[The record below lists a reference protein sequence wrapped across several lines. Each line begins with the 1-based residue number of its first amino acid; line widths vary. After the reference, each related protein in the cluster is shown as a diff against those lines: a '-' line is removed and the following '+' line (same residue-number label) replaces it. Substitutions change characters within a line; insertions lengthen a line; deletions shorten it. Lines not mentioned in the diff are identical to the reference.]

1 MDSFKNHVV
10 TCTTCLSLVD
20 ARHVLFPGAR
30 SVVFH
35 PSQRVGHADVALLR
49 LDFLDRHF
57 LDLPARFHMCPAAST
72 TDTVDANSTHA
83 IHQAHLCGNI
93 LPNQLLLPKVGS

>member
-1 MDSFKNHVV
+1 MFF
-10 TCTTCLSLVD
+10 
-20 ARHVLFPGAR
+20 FPVPGR
-30 SVVFH
+30 SWFH
-35 PSQRVGHADVALLR
+35 PSQDRVGHADVALLR

-72 TDTVDANSTHA
+72 TDTIHANSTHA